1 MNKYLVYFNVCVL
14 ALALYACPSGGK
26 EVVTAEVKMAT
37 QNYADAAKDLKEE
50 YLNIPKDSIKRKAKV
65 SFLLGECYKL
75 SNSLQEAEKWY
86 KEAISYDIIPEAKY
100 GYADVLKRNGKYYQ
114 AIEVFQEFLD
124 ENPEQK
130 HRADHAIYGCNL
142 AIDWMNEPSSEYD
155 LYKPQGFNSEFS
167 DYAPSFFG
175 NQLVFSSHR
184 ASNTGVQV
192 YGRTGEKFS
201 DIYIS
206 KLDGE
211 GKPQPPLL
219 LDEKTFN
226 INTKSHEGASSFSSD
241 SSEIFFTRCGD
252 EDKIGIDY
260 CELYYSKRNS
270 DGTFE
275 EPQLMN
281 LFRDTAKFNVGQPS
295 LSSDGYKLYFSASV
309 PHKGYGGKDI
319 YVCER
324 INDQWSIPENLGPE
338 INTPGDESFPFAYK
352 DDMLYFSSDGHIG
365 MGGMDVYE
373 ARKKGRKWE
382 IRNMQYPLNT
392 GADDFGLVLQDTE
405 ILSESGYY
413 VTRGFFSSSRKDG
426 LGSDDIYGLR
436 MRKDAF
442 YFLNVVV
449 LEKVLMNPDDPKSKV
464 IDLAPVRNTK
474 VQIYANDT
482 LVEIGKTNESGILR
496 YKLRPNK
503 EYKVLATK
511 IGFLNKSDYVPPV
524 NYQTNQSNK
533 IIHVDLEL
541 ILDHSF
547 AKDQFIK
554 IDNIYY
560 DFDAWY
566 IREDAAYELDSLSNL
581 LKDNPQLAK
590 VEIGSHTDSRGSYAY
605 NEKLSQKRAESCV
618 RYLVSKGVD
627 KTRLIAKGYG
637 ESELMNNCDDAHEC
651 SEDKHQRNR
660 RTTFRIITEDYDII
674 SVDPADIYVDKSAE
688 LDKNERE
695 AMRQETTTDGGDFLK
710 LFAPPSNKKPTTPT
724 TPPAAASASN
734 NEIIDTA
741 NDKQPQLGDTPTEP
755 KTESVDDI
763 LGDLNIQEDD
773 TPIDVAEENNYE
785 TLGVDDG
792 FEPITD
798 DSELAETDVNTEEAT
813 ALPSEEEQPIKMSAD
828 LLTEEGEVME
838 SAEEG
843 EIVEEEAPIIEDAG
857 EVIEK
862 EPSDKIIAA
871 EEPEEEPLVDLPES
885 LDDISEDEVDLAN
898 DINDEEST
906 PIDEINQD
914 LDLMYPEVESELDT
928 AAEYEEEDTQDYLMI
943 EEEFMEET
951 VLECEIGAKFKEKKD
966 FIIVLVTEDTLINQ
980 LVDKDLFKM
989 YSEGDKVIYTSSGM
1003 WGDFTITKK
1012 E

>member
-1 MNKYLVYFNVCVL
+1 MNRYLVYLNLCIL
-14 ALALYACPSGGK
+14 AVILHACPAGSK

-50 YLNIPKDSIKRKAKV
+50 YLDIPKDSVRRKARV
-65 SFLLGECYKL
+65 SFLLGECYKF
-75 SNSLQEAEKWY
+75 SNDLQEAEKWY
-86 KEAISYDIIPEAKY
+86 KEAIAYDIIPEAKY

-142 AIDWMNEPSSEYD
+142 AIDWMNEPSDEYD
-155 LYKPQGFNSEFS
+155 LYKPQGFNSEAS
-167 DYAPSFFG
+167 DYAPSYFG

-184 ASNTGVQV
+184 ESNTGVQV

-201 DIYIS
+201 DLYIS
-206 KLDGE
+206 KLDGD

-219 LDEKTFN
+219 LDNKVFN
-226 INTKSHEGASSFSSD
+226 INTKSHEGASSFSAD

-252 EDKIGIDY
+252 DDKRGIDY
-260 CELYYSKRNS
+260 CELYYSNRNP
-270 DGTFE
+270 DGSFN
-275 EPQLMN
+275 EPELMN
-281 LFRDTAKFNVGQPS
+281 LFRDTSKFNVGQPS
-295 LSSDGYKLYFSASV
+295 LSSDGFRLYFSANV
-309 PHKGYGGKDI
+309 PHKGYGGMDI
-319 YVCER
+319 YVCQR
-324 INDQWSIPENLGPE
+324 INGQWSVPENLGPE

-352 DDMLYFSSDGHIG
+352 EDILYFSSDGHIG
-365 MGGMDVYE
+365 MGGMDIYE

-392 GADDFGLVLQDTE
+392 GADDFGMVLQDTE
-405 ILSESGYY
+405 VLTESGYY
-413 VTRGFFSSSRKDG
+413 ITRGFFSSSRKDG
-426 LGSDDIYGLR
+426 LGSDDIYGVR

-464 IDLAPVRNTK
+464 IDLSPVRNTK

-496 YKLRPNK
+496 YKLKPNK

-511 IGFLNKSDYVPPV
+511 VGFLNKSDYVPPV

-541 ILDHSF
+541 ILDQSF

-566 IREDAAYELDSLSNL
+566 IREDAAFELDSLSNL

-627 KTRLIAKGYG
+627 KTRLVAKGYG
-637 ESELMNNCDDAHEC
+637 ESELVNSCDDAHEC
-651 SEDKHQRNR
+651 TEDQHQRNR
-660 RTTFRIITEDYDII
+660 RTTFRIITEDYDIV
-674 SVDPADIYVDKSAE
+674 SVDPEDIYVDRSAE
-688 LDKNERE
+688 LDKEERE
-695 AMRQETTTDGGDFLK
+695 AMRKEITTDGGDFLK
-710 LFAPPSNKKPTTPT
+710 LFAPPAKTSNETKEEESGPTTT
-724 TPPAAASASN
+724 VASDE
-734 NEIIDTA
+734 EIIYTA
-741 NDKQPQLGDTPTEP
+741 SQPQPQLGDEP
-755 KTESVDDI
+755 KQESAQDI
-763 LGDLNIQEDD
+763 LDDLNIQEDD
-773 TPIDVAEENNYE
+773 TPIEEATDKDYE
-785 TLGVDDG
+785 TLAVDDG

-798 DSELAETDVNTEEAT
+798 ESELTQTDVNTQEAP
-813 ALPSEEEQPIKMSAD
+813 ALPAVEEQPIKMDAE
-828 LLTEEGEVME
+828 LMNEAGEVME
-838 SAEEG
+838 TETQGAIVAEEA
-843 EIVEEEAPIIEDAG
+843 EIIQNAETIQEEDKNTSNEEEENQTP
-857 EVIEK
+857 V
-862 EPSDKIIAA
+862 
-871 EEPEEEPLVDLPES
+871 S
-885 LDDISEDEVDLAN
+885 LDDITEDEINLAN
-898 DINDEEST
+898 DINQEAENEIDEEL
-906 PIDEINQD
+906 EEELEEVNN
-914 LDLMYPEVESELDT
+914 LYPEVEEELDED
-928 AAEYEEEDTQDYLMI
+928 AEYEEEEMQDFLMI

-966 FIIVLVTEDTLINQ
+966 FVLVLVTEDTLINQ
-980 LVDKDLFKM
+980 LVDKDLYKM